1 MLIGEVSKQTGFST
15 DTIRYYEKIGLIQF
29 PKNQRGENNYRQ
41 FDSPMI
47 QRLFEIK
54 SLKSFGFT
62 LNEIKH
68 FFELDKHNLV
78 SCSNLSEIIHEKLEA
93 IELKIRELQDLRT
106 KLTNVKND
114 CDGNCKSY
122 LYLN

>member
-1 MLIGEVSKQTGFST
+1 MRIGEVSKQTGFST

-41 FDSPMI
+41 FDLRMI

-68 FFELDKHNLV
+68 FFELDKHDLI
-78 SCSNLSEIIHEKLEA
+78 SCSNLSEIIHGKLEA
-93 IELKIRELQDLRT
+93 IELKIRELQDLKT
-106 KLTNVKND
+106 KLTNVKNE

-122 LYLN
+122 LKLN